1 MVTSTVAAAASPPD
15 RPTLASLPPINENP
29 PAPGAVGPTQVGLR
43 VVQRLMDRKLYTL
56 HPNPYTLQMCLRA
69 VQR

>member
-1 MVTSTVAAAASPPD
+1 MCDQGVALEKLLMVTSTVAAAASPPD

-43 VVQRLMDRKLYTL
+43 LVQR
-56 HPNPYTLQMCLRA
+56 
-69 VQR
+69 